1 MDWDDL
7 RFFLA
12 VARTGKIIEA
22 ARRLSVDQA
31 TVGRHIARLERHLK
45 VELFLKRPSGYEL
58 TSDGQ
63 KLVAPAEEME
73 LRAAEVRQILGTET
87 KTLSGAVRIG
97 APEGVASHLISRAAA
112 DLSRAHP
119 ALEVQIVAMPR
130 VFSLSKRE
138 VDFAVALS
146 YPSTGR
152 LKVRKIADYALHLYA
167 TPDFL
172 TRHPIRSKTDI
183 ASCRGISYVQ
193 DLIFDREL
201 DYIPLVSPDLRP
213 ALTSTSLWV
222 QLEWTLQGAG
232 LCVLPDFIARHHPG
246 LVAVLPEDVEISR
259 TFWLLAHEDN
269 IRLERIAHCADAVST
284 TLVRYLRPPAH
295 VV

>member
-22 ARRLSVDQA
+22 GRRLGVDQA
-31 TVGRHIARLERHLK
+31 TVGRHIARLERQLK
-45 VELFLKRPSGYEL
+45 AELFLKRPTGYEL
-58 TSDGQ
+58 TPDGQ
-63 KLVAPAEEME
+63 RLVTLAEDME
-73 LRAAEVRQILGTET
+73 LRAAEVGQIFGNET
-87 KTLSGAVRIG
+87 KTLSGPVRIG

-112 DLSRAHP
+112 DLSRANP
-119 ALEVQIVAMPR
+119 DLEVQIVAMPR

-138 VDFAVALS
+138 VDFAIALS

-167 TPDFL
+167 APAYL
-172 TRHPIRSKTDI
+172 ERHPVHTKRDI
-183 ASCRGISYVQ
+183 AACRGISYVQ

-201 DYIPLVSPDLRP
+201 DYIPLIDPDLRP

-232 LCVLPDFIARHHPG
+232 LCVLPDFIARHHPR
-246 LVAVLPEDVEISR
+246 LVPVLPDDVHIER

-269 IRLERIAHCADAVST
+269 IRLERIAHCADAVT
-284 TLVRYLRPPAH
+284 ATLTRYLRAPGGG
-295 VV
+295 

>member
-22 ARRLSVDQA
+22 GRRLGVDQA
-31 TVGRHIARLERHLK
+31 TVGRHIARLERQLK
-45 VELFLKRPSGYEL
+45 AELFLKRPTGYEL
-58 TSDGQ
+58 TPDGL
-63 KLVAPAEEME
+63 KLVTLAEDME
-73 LRAAEVRQILGTET
+73 RRAAEVGQIFGNET
-87 KTLSGAVRIG
+87 KTLSGPVRIG
-97 APEGVASHLISRAAA
+97 APEGVASHLISRAAT
-112 DLSRAHP
+112 DLSGAHP
-119 ALEVQIVAMPR
+119 DLEVQIVAMPR

-138 VDFAVALS
+138 VDFAIALS

-167 TPDFL
+167 APEYL
-172 TRHPIRSKTDI
+172 ERHPVRAKRDI
-183 ASCRGISYVQ
+183 AACRGISYVQ

-201 DYIPLVSPDLRP
+201 DYIPLVSPDLKP

-222 QLEWTLQGAG
+222 QLEWTLHGAG
-232 LCVLPDFIARHHPG
+232 LCVLPDFIARHHPR
-246 LVAVLPEDVEISR
+246 LIPVLPDEVHIER

-269 IRLERIAHCADAVST
+269 IRLERIAHCAEAVT
-284 TLVRYLRPPAH
+284 ATLTRHLRAQGNS
-295 VV
+295 